1 MEAPL
6 ASLIDLL
13 GPQSLVGEYVW
24 HHMPGQE
31 PGSYS
36 TVWAKVADV
45 EQGTGTFWLED
56 AQGEWYYR
64 PVERDGIRIGAGTR
78 LPDDPLVLKLKDK
91 GFQFEK
97 FVVAVPGAPM
107 EPPQAPRAPPAAPPP
122 QARAQPPEPRRVQ
135 VPPLKTPGT
144 AVFSAFTPR
153 FLQEPEM
160 AGTAARFEKAFK
172 DLVQKGSLVS
182 HIEAV
187 LRSIPQEARAWFQ
200 RQSSCSSYTRSQT
213 RRRPT

>member
-1 MEAPL
+1 
-6 ASLIDLL
+6 
-13 GPQSLVGEYVW
+13 
-24 HHMPGQE
+24 
-31 PGSYS
+31 
-36 TVWAKVADV
+36 V
-45 EQGTGTFWLED
+45 EQGIGKFWLED

-64 PVERDGIRIGAGTR
+64 PVERDEIRIGAGTG
-78 LPDDPLVLKLKDK
+78 LSDDPLVLKLKNK
-91 GFQFEK
+91 GFQFEE

-122 QARAQPPEPRRVQ
+122 QARALPPEPRKVQ
-135 VPPLKTPGT
+135 VSPLKTPGT